1 MAALLPALR
10 PWGSGFGPPGRAR
23 GMDGGRKGGPGGQ
36 GKRGG
41 WMDGWN
47 GTRRSRGR
55 RNFDKERGVSAEGRR
70 RGAAA
75 QVSRPTACARGIK
88 SVRSHRVCLCARVGA
103 FVFVHGCVFVCVRAR
118 ERARGRQ
125 MTAGTTR
132 RTPRRSRNGQLLSQ
146 SATKAEP
153 EGRPARRRRRRP
165 APLNPLEIVS
175 PRTPPSRSAARASC
189 WVSFNIR

>member
-1 MAALLPALR
+1 
-10 PWGSGFGPPGRAR
+10 
-23 GMDGGRKGGPGGQ
+23 
-36 GKRGG
+36 
-41 WMDGWN
+41 MDGWMEWN
-47 GTRRSRGR
+47 KREQRQE
-55 RNFDKERGVSAEGRR
+55 KERGVSAEGRR

-103 FVFVHGCVFVCVRAR
+103 FVFVHGCVFVFVCARAHA
-118 ERARGRQ
+118 RARGRQ